1 MFPVLSR
8 LFEEGRRRKLN
19 PFWTKITGAL
29 LFLFAAVE
37 IYGAPFGFVD
47 SFILRGVFV
56 AFALSLTFLCYTP
69 FFPPLRAERRKRFL
83 FPTSFWRAQVFSSAY
98 GSP

>member
-69 FFPPLRAERRKRFL
+69 FFSSAPRGAALNVDRK
-83 FPTSFWRAQVFSSAY
+83 SFWRAQVFSSAY

>member
-69 FFPPLRAERRKRFL
+69 FFSRHHSGVRKSSPRRMVRPER
-83 FPTSFWRAQVFSSAY
+83 QGY
-98 GSP
+98 C